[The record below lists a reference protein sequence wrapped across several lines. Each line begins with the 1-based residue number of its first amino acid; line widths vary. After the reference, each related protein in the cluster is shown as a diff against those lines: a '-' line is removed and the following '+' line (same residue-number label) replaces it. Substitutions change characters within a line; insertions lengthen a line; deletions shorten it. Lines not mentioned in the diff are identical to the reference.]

1 MTNPAHANARD
12 PAATAS
18 YATTVV
24 RVDLTATL
32 AGIEP
37 LHPLLLAQIRELKLR
52 TGSDQPEAAALLRL
66 ISSHYTAVDE
76 ERRGV
81 VRTMQLMADEAR
93 ALALEAQE
101 QSSDHLQIVLDNI
114 KDVVL
119 TLDEFGVV
127 LTFNPTAERVFGYP
141 ESDAVG
147 LRIEAFLPQLGDRGD
162 SAEALERMAESTGDT
177 HLDLSAREIRGRRSS
192 GEVFPAEFA
201 VSRARLRRRAI
212 FVLCLRDITDR
223 REAERQLR
231 ESELRYRMLVDHA
244 PEAILVLT
252 RTPAATSM
260 PMPTPSACSVC
271 KASGC
276 CR

>member
-1 MTNPAHANARD
+1 MTNPAQANARD
-12 PAATAS
+12 PAATAT

-24 RVDLTATL
+24 RVDLTATV
-32 AGIEP
+32 AGMEA

-52 TGSDQPEAAALLRL
+52 TGSDQPDAAALLRL

-93 ALALEAQE
+93 TLALEAQE

-147 LRIEAFLPQLGDRGD
+147 
-162 SAEALERMAESTGDT
+162 
-177 HLDLSAREIRGRRSS
+177 RRS
-192 GEVFPAEFA
+192 G
-201 VSRARLRRRAI
+201 AI
-212 FVLCLRDITDR
+212 
-223 REAERQLR
+223 
-231 ESELRYRMLVDHA
+231 
-244 PEAILVLT
+244 
-252 RTPAATSM
+252 AAT
-260 PMPTPSACSVC
+260 PPTRSNAWPRAPATPTWIFRHGRFAAGDAAARCFRPSSP
-271 KASGC
+271 
-276 CR
+276 